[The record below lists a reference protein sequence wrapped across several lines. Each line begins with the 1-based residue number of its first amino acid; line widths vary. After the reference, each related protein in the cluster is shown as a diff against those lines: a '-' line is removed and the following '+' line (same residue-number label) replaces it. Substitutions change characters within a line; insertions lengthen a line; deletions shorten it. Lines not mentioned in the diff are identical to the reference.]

1 MRSMMGLLVVA
12 VLAVLMY
19 KLYFSKL
26 DAAGAGASTPML
38 TVDVVGVKSDLL
50 GIAQAEGTYQVEH
63 NTYTSL
69 DELISSGALSMKK
82 TSRDGYVYDV
92 QPSDTTFLAIAHC
105 PTTTHPGCTSF
116 AIDQTNQIRPM
127 Q

>member
-1 MRSMMGLLVVA
+1 MRSMIGLLIVA
-12 VLAVLMY
+12 VIALLTY
-19 KLYFSKL
+19 KYYFSKM
-26 DAAGAGASTPML
+26 DAAGTGASTPMQ
-38 TVDVVGVKSDLL
+38 TIDTVGVKNDLL

-69 DELISSGALSMKK
+69 DELVSSGALSMKK
-82 TSRDGYVYDV
+82 TSRDGYVYEV

-105 PTTTHPGCTSF
+105 PAATQPGCTSF
-116 AIDQTNQIRPM
+116 AIDQTNEIRPM